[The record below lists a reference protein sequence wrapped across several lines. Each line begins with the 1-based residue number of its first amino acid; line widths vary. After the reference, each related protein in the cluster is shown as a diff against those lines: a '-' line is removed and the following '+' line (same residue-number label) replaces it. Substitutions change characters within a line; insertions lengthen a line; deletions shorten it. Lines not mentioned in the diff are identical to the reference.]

1 MKQTKTGMKRVDE
14 DVVPYNLLHK
24 QIKMGLKWDAEDV
37 VPYDLLHKINKTGEK
52 MCGRGTDTLN

>member
-1 MKQTKTGMKRVDE
+1 MTSSHTI
-14 DVVPYNLLHK
+14 YYIK

-37 VPYDLLHKINKTGEK
+37 LPYDLLHKINKTGEK

>member
-1 MKQTKTGMKRVDE
+1 MKRDAE
-14 DVVPYNLLHK
+14 DIVPYNLLHK
-24 QIKMGLKWDAEDV
+24 QIKMGLKWDDEDV